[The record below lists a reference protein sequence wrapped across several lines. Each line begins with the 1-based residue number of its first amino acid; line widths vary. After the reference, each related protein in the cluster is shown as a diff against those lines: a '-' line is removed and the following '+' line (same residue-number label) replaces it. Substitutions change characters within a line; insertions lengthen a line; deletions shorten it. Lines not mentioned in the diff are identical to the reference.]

1 MPVVQCQ
8 NIDCIYCNIAGGFE
22 CKAAEITIGEE
33 WDEGCDGYEDY
44 RDQPDYQNE
53 YWIAIRTKTEEI
65 GKTKMY
71 FGKQIKHKGRVFY
84 TKYRIECP
92 EYCLL
97 TDAETGFGVG
107 SLSNLAERFDQICER
122 TAKLPKVETLPE
134 AEWTSGGFEL
144 VKEKHHENG

>member
-1 MPVVQCQ
+1 MPLVQCQ
-8 NIDCIYCNIAGGFE
+8 HTDCIHCDLKNNFK
-22 CKAAEITIGEE
+22 CKAYIITIGEE
-33 WDEGCDGYEDY
+33 WDEGCSGYEDY

-71 FGKQIKHKGRVFY
+71 FGKQIKYKGRVFY

-122 TAKLPKVETLPE
+122 AAKLPKVETLPE
-134 AEWTSGGFEL
+134 AEWTSGGYEI
-144 VKEKHHENG
+144 VKEDHHE

>member
-1 MPVVQCQ
+1 MLVVQCQ
-8 NIDCIYCNIAGGFE
+8 NIDCIHCDANSDFK
-22 CKAAEITIGEE
+22 CKATEITIGDE
-33 WDEGCDGYEDY
+33 WDEGCSAYEDY

-71 FGKQIKHKGRVFY
+71 FGKQIKYKGGVFY

-144 VKEKHHENG
+144 VKENHHENG